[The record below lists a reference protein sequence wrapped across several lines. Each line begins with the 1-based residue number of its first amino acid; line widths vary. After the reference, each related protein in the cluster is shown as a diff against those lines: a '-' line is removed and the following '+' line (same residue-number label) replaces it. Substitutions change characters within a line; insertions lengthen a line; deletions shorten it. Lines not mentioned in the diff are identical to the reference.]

1 MMEKYF
7 SVFSDEELKF
17 YQERFINSLSQY
29 KPYMF
34 LSEEKRNRIELER
47 NERIELERNRIE
59 LERNR
64 IELERNERIELEN
77 ERLYKIVEIKERNK
91 IAVKKYRDNNRKKI
105 RQKHKLTL
113 NKDVPKINIRKY
125 MKKFNMKYKKC
136 EKL

>member
-47 NERIELERNRIE
+47 NERIELE
-59 LERNR
+59 
-64 IELERNERIELEN
+64 N
-77 ERLYKIVEIKERNK
+77 ERLCKIVEIKERNK